1 VTGPLCCDPDTPSLP
16 ISQLGGSGTRPEL
29 ERSAIGDRRSGNL
42 NQLELGRRPLLQPAP
57 PFAKNEKEWDSLF
70 QRYLRVCRPLA

>member
-1 VTGPLCCDPDTPSLP
+1 MTGPLCCDPDTPSLP
-16 ISQLGGSGTRPEL
+16 RSQLGAVPDQSL
-29 ERSAIGDRRSGNL
+29 NDRRSTIGTSE
-42 NQLELGRRPLLQPAP
+42 QRILELGRRPLLQPAP